1 MKILAK
7 YLIIFISFIMT
18 YTSSYSQDD
27 FATVNIYRPKM
38 LVGSGARHHFIIN
51 GDKICSLKSGGHLEY
66 KVFNSDSLT
75 IGVYAA
81 ALGTKG
87 KIKKYHVNLEKGKK
101 YYFKTRPKFN
111 SVFMEEIESP
121 VLEKKLNYRFVVKH
135 TDKKESIILNTKPNN
150 KELISKESN
159 ADKLRELKKLF
170 DEGIITQ
177 EDFEKKKEELLND
190 Y

>member
-1 MKILAK
+1 
-7 YLIIFISFIMT
+7 MT
-18 YTSSYSQDD
+18 FSYSYGQDD

-38 LVGSGARHHFIIN
+38 MYGSGARHHFIIN

-81 ALGTKG
+81 ALGSKG
-87 KIKKYHVNLEKGKK
+87 KLKKYHVNIEKGGE

-111 SVFMEEIESP
+111 SVLMEEIESP
-121 VLEKKLNYRFVVKH
+121 VLEKKLNYRFIEKH
-135 TDKKESIILNTKPNN
+135 SDKKEN
-150 KELISKESN
+150 LITQVDSKSKETN
-159 ADKLRELKKLF
+159 ADKLRELKKLL
-170 DEGIITQ
+170 DDGIITQ
-177 EDFEKKKEELLND
+177 EDFEKKKEALLRD

>member
-1 MKILAK
+1 MKISVK
-7 YLIIFISFIMT
+7 YLGIIFSLIMT
-18 YTSSYSQDD
+18 CNSSYSQDD

-38 LVGSGARHHFIIN
+38 MYGSGARHHFIIN

-81 ALGTKG
+81 ALGSKG
-87 KIKKYHVNLEKGKK
+87 KITKYHVNLEKGKK

-135 TDKKESIILNTKPNN
+135 TDKKES
-150 KELISKESN
+150 LITHVESESKETN
-159 ADKLRELKKLF
+159 ADKIRELKKLL
-170 DEGIITQ
+170 DDGIITQ